1 MILCS
6 NCCALSLLFLY
17 PLASSLSLNEL
28 MVAKLTTSQLHK
40 IVFTISVLTSQL
52 LFSQTRKKDSI
63 KEQAIKTVNIYKKN
77 FKEILPAQTLQGEE
91 LERLN
96 SHSVADALRYFSG
109 VQIKDYG
116 GMGGLKT
123 VNIRSMGSQHVGVF
137 YDGIQLGNAQNGQVD
152 LGRYSLDDLEE
163 ISLYNGQKSEIFQP
177 AKDFGSSGSIYL
189 QPKTPVF
196 TGNRKTNLTIRA
208 KSASIDLFNPSFRL
222 EQKISKR
229 IAASFSGEFFQSDGL
244 YKFRYSRKYPN
255 GTIASDTISKR
266 YDSDIKAKRFETSV
280 NGTLNNG
287 SWNIRGYG
295 YISNRGIPAPI
306 VKNRFKARGAR
317 MLDENYFVQ
326 ANFRKKLFPKFE
338 TQLKAKFAY
347 DYTYF
352 NDTVRSQAQYPAKDR
367 YIQREVYLSS
377 SNIYSVNSNWD
388 VSLSGD
394 FQYNNLDATLKNFS
408 YPTRY
413 TTLVAL
419 ATTYQWNRFKFLGS
433 LLGTFTSEKVKM
445 NFKPDDRREW
455 APAFFM
461 SYQPASIP
469 ELTLRA
475 FYKKIFRL
483 PTFNDLY
490 YTSVGNTFL
499 KPEFTHQYDVGFTYQ
514 KKYDKSLFKGLYVK
528 VDGYYNRVTDKIVAI
543 PTTNMFRWMMLNLG
557 KVEIIGAD
565 VNVQT
570 ELMLGK
576 VKLRPLLAYTYQSA
590 KDKTITKGVKETYY
604 SQQIPY
610 TPKHSGSFTLM
621 ADYKDWSF
629 NYSTIYVGER
639 YDGQQDNIRYNYIQP
654 WYTHDLSVQRK
665 LSLAGHPFKI
675 NLEMNNVFNQ
685 YYDVVLNYPMPGRNF
700 RLTLNFTL

>member
-1 MILCS
+1 M
-6 NCCALSLLFLY
+6 
-17 PLASSLSLNEL
+17 NEL
-28 MVAKLTTSQLHK
+28 MVAKLTTFQFHT
-40 IVFTISVLTSQL
+40 IVFTVFVLTSQIL
-52 LFSQTRKKDSI
+52 SSQTRKKDSI
-63 KEQAIKTVNIYKKN
+63 KGETIKTVNIYKKN
-77 FKEILPAQTLQGEE
+77 FKEIIPAQVLQGEE

-116 GMGGLKT
+116 GMGGMKT

-229 IAASFSGEFFQSDGL
+229 IAASFSAEFLQSDGL
-244 YKFRYSRKYPN
+244 YKFRYGRKYPN
-255 GTIASDTISKR
+255 GATASDTISKR
-266 YDSDIKAKRFETSV
+266 CDSDIKAKRFETSV

-326 ANFRKKLFPKFE
+326 ANFRKKLFPKLE

-352 NDTVRSQAQYPAKDR
+352 NDTVLSQSAMPAINT
-367 YIQREVYLSS
+367 YIQREVYVSS
-377 SNIYSVNSNWD
+377 SNLYSITPNWD
-388 VSLSGD
+388 VSLNGD
-394 FQYNNLDATLKNFS
+394 FQYNTLDADLYNFS

-413 TTLVAL
+413 TTLAAL

-455 APAFFM
+455 TPAFFM

-475 FYKKIFRL
+475 FYKNIFRL

-514 KKYDKSLFKGLYVK
+514 KKYDRSLFKGLYIK
-528 VDGYYNRVTDKIVAI
+528 VDGYYNKVTDKIVAI
-543 PTTNMFRWMMLNLG
+543 PTNNMFRWMMLNLG
-557 KVEIIGAD
+557 KVEIMGAD
-565 VNVQT
+565 VNVQA

-590 KDKTITKGVKETYY
+590 KDKTITKGFKETYY
-604 SQQIPY
+604 GEQIPY
-610 TPKHSGSFTLM
+610 TPRHSGSFTLM

-665 LSLAGHPFKI
+665 LNLAGHPFKI

>member
-1 MILCS
+1 
-6 NCCALSLLFLY
+6 
-17 PLASSLSLNEL
+17 
-28 MVAKLTTSQLHK
+28 
-40 IVFTISVLTSQL
+40 
-52 LFSQTRKKDSI
+52 
-63 KEQAIKTVNIYKKN
+63 
-77 FKEILPAQTLQGEE
+77 
-91 LERLN
+91 
-96 SHSVADALRYFSG
+96 
-109 VQIKDYG
+109 
-116 GMGGLKT
+116 
-123 VNIRSMGSQHVGVF
+123 MGSQHVGVF
-137 YDGIQLGNAQNGQVD
+137 YDGIQLGNAQNGLVD

-208 KSASIDLFNPSFRL
+208 KSGSIDLFNPSFRL

-229 IAASFSGEFFQSDGL
+229 ITTSFSAEFLQSDGL
-244 YKFRYSRKYPN
+244 YKFRYSRKFPN
-255 GTIASDTISKR
+255 GATASDTISKR

-280 NGTLNNG
+280 NGTINNG

-352 NDTVRSQAQYPAKDR
+352 NDTVRSQAQYQAKNT

-377 SNIYSVNSNWD
+377 SNIYSITPNWD

-394 FQYNNLDATLKNFS
+394 FQYNNLDADLRDFS

-413 TTLVAL
+413 ITLVAL
-419 ATTYQWNRFKFLGS
+419 ATTYQWDRFKFLGS
-433 LLGTFTSEKVKM
+433 LLGTFTSEDVKM
-445 NFKPDDRREW
+445 NFKADDRREW
-455 APAFFM
+455 TPAFFM

-469 ELTLRA
+469 ELTLRG
-475 FYKKIFRL
+475 FYKNIFRL

-490 YTSVGNTFL
+490 YTSLGNTFL
-499 KPEFTHQYDVGFTYQ
+499 RPEFTHQYDLGFTYQ

-570 ELMLGK
+570 EMMLGNVK
-576 VKLRPLLAYTYQSA
+576 VRPLLSYTYQSA
-590 KDKTITKGVKETYY
+590 KDKTINDGPGLKTETYY
-604 SQQIPY
+604 GHQIPY
-610 TPKHSGSFTLM
+610 TPRHSGSFTLM

>member
-1 MILCS
+1 
-6 NCCALSLLFLY
+6 
-17 PLASSLSLNEL
+17 

-40 IVFTISVLTSQL
+40 VVFTICVLTSQL

-63 KEQAIKTVNIYKKN
+63 KEEAIKAVNIYKKS

-196 TGNRKTNLTIRA
+196 AGNRKTNLTIRA

-229 IAASFSGEFFQSDGL
+229 IAASVSAEFLQSDGL

-255 GTIASDTISKR
+255 GATASDTISKR

-352 NDTVRSQAQYPAKDR
+352 NDTVRSQAQYQAKNT

-388 VSLSGD
+388 VSVSGD
-394 FQYNNLDATLKNFS
+394 FQYNNLDADLKNFS

-413 TTLVAL
+413 TTLVVL

-455 APAFFM
+455 TPAFFM

-475 FYKKIFRL
+475 FYKNIFRL

-499 KPEFTHQYDVGFTYQ
+499 NPEFTHQYDVGFTYQ
-514 KKYDKSLFKGLYVK
+514 KKYDKSLFKGIYAK
-528 VDGYYNRVTDKIVAI
+528 VDGYYNKVTDKIVAI

-557 KVEIIGAD
+557 KVEIMGAD
-565 VNVQT
+565 VNLQT

-590 KDKTITKGVKETYY
+590 QDKTITKGFKETYY
-604 SQQIPY
+604 GEQIPY

>member
-1 MILCS
+1 
-6 NCCALSLLFLY
+6 
-17 PLASSLSLNEL
+17 

-40 IVFTISVLTSQL
+40 VVFTISVLTSQL

-63 KEQAIKTVNIYKKN
+63 KEETIKAVNIYKKN

-177 AKDFGSSGSIYL
+177 AKDFGASGSIYL
-189 QPKTPVF
+189 QSKTPVF

-229 IAASFSGEFFQSDGL
+229 IAASFSAEFLQSDGL

-266 YDSDIKAKRFETSV
+266 YDSDIEAKRFETAV

-326 ANFRKKLFPKFE
+326 ADFRKKLFPKFE

-352 NDTVRSQAQYPAKDR
+352 NDTVLSQAHYPAKDR

-388 VSLSGD
+388 VSVSGD

-413 TTLVAL
+413 TALVAL

-455 APAFFM
+455 TPAFFM
-461 SYQPASIP
+461 SYQPVSIP
-469 ELTLRA
+469 QLTLRA

-499 KPEFTHQYDVGFTYQ
+499 SPEFTHQYDLGFTYQ
-514 KKYDKSLFKGLYVK
+514 KKYDKSVFKGLYVK
-528 VDGYYNRVTDKIVAI
+528 VDGYYNKVADKIVAI

-570 ELMLGK
+570 ELMLGNVK
-576 VKLRPLLAYTYQSA
+576 VKPLLAYTYQSA
-590 KDKTITKGVKETYY
+590 QDKTITEGVKETYY
-604 SQQIPY
+604 GGQIPY

>member
-1 MILCS
+1 M
-6 NCCALSLLFLY
+6 
-17 PLASSLSLNEL
+17 NEL
-28 MVAKLTTSQLHK
+28 MVAKLTTFQFCK
-40 IVFTISVLTSQL
+40 IVFTVLVLTSQP

-63 KEQAIKTVNIYKKN
+63 KEEAIKAVNIYKKN

-109 VQIKDYG
+109 LQIKDYG
-116 GMGGLKT
+116 GMGGMKT

-137 YDGIQLGNAQNGQVD
+137 YDGIQLGNAQNGLVD

-229 IAASFSGEFFQSDGL
+229 IATSFSAEFLQSDGL
-244 YKFRYSRKYPN
+244 YKFRYGRKYPN
-255 GTIASDTISKR
+255 GKTASDTISKR

-317 MLDENYFVQ
+317 MLDESYFVQ

-352 NDTVRSQAQYPAKDR
+352 NDTVRSQSGMPAKNT
-367 YIQREVYLSS
+367 YIQREVYVSS
-377 SNIYSVNSNWD
+377 SNVYSITPDWD
-388 VSLSGD
+388 VSLNGD
-394 FQYNNLDATLKNFS
+394 FQYNNLDADLHNFS

-433 LLGTFTSEKVKM
+433 LLGTFTSEDVKM
-445 NFKPDDRREW
+445 NFKADDRREW
-455 APAFFM
+455 TPAFFM

-469 ELTLRA
+469 ELTVRA
-475 FYKKIFRL
+475 FYKNIFRL

-499 KPEFTHQYDVGFTYQ
+499 KPEFTHQYDLGFTYQ

-528 VDGYYNRVTDKIVAI
+528 VDGYYNKVTDKIVAI
-543 PTTNMFRWMMLNLG
+543 PTSNMFRWMMLNLG

-565 VNVQT
+565 VNVQA
-570 ELMLGK
+570 EMMLGN
-576 VKLRPLLAYTYQSA
+576 VKIKPLLAYTYQSA
-590 KDKTITKGVKETYY
+590 QDKTITKGFKETYY
-604 SQQIPY
+604 GEQIPY
-610 TPKHSGSFTLM
+610 TPRHSGSFTLM

>member
-1 MILCS
+1 M
-6 NCCALSLLFLY
+6 
-17 PLASSLSLNEL
+17 
-28 MVAKLTTSQLHK
+28 
-40 IVFTISVLTSQL
+40 LTSQL

-63 KEQAIKTVNIYKKN
+63 KGEAIKAVNIYKKS

-196 TGNRKTNLTIRA
+196 AGNRKTNLTIRA

-229 IAASFSGEFFQSDGL
+229 IAASVSAEFLQSDGL

-255 GTIASDTISKR
+255 GATASDTISKR

-326 ANFRKKLFPKFE
+326 VNFRKKLFPKFE

-352 NDTVRSQAQYPAKDR
+352 NDTVRSQAQYQAKNT

-388 VSLSGD
+388 VSVSGD
-394 FQYNNLDATLKNFS
+394 FQYNNLDADLKNFS

-455 APAFFM
+455 TPAFFM

-475 FYKKIFRL
+475 FYKNIFRL

-499 KPEFTHQYDVGFTYQ
+499 NPEFTHQYDVGFTYQ
-514 KKYDKSLFKGLYVK
+514 KKYDKSLIKGIYAK
-528 VDGYYNRVTDKIVAI
+528 VDGYYNKVTDKIVAI

-557 KVEIIGAD
+557 KVEIMGAD
-565 VNVQT
+565 VNLQT

-590 KDKTITKGVKETYY
+590 QDKTITKGFKETYY
-604 SQQIPY
+604 GEQIPY